1 MLKII
6 KNPGNFLRVARTG
19 LILAYITK
27 MRSNPALQRDGLML
41 RKIFTRR
48 KHSRFHAKEKTF
60 IVFQPF
66 TPDEQKLQI
75 IDISEGGC
83 AFIYTGEEQDLDAI
97 GQVNLMCD
105 NVHQVDSVTFSK
117 VRDEHLSGPFRK
129 RSVEFRWLG
138 TVDKAKLK
146 KFVEQAALCKC

>member
-1 MLKII
+1 MTVTL
-6 KNPGNFLRVARTG
+6 
-19 LILAYITK
+19 
-27 MRSNPALQRDGLML
+27 ALQKDGLML

-48 KHSRFHAKEKTF
+48 KHSRYHAKEKTF
-60 IVFQPF
+60 IVFKPF

-83 AFIYTGEEQDLDAI
+83 AFIYTGEERDLEAI
-97 GQVNLMCD
+97 GQVNLMGNSSD
-105 NVHQVDSVTFSK
+105 IVDGLTFSK

-138 TVDKAKLK
+138 SIDKDRLKRFVDHSS
-146 KFVEQAALCKC
+146 LCKC